1 MKNYLGIDIGTSGTR
16 VILIDEDSRIRA
28 RAETAFPSSSRQ
40 QNMVVQQPQD
50 WWQGVLDCLQQ
61 IHTEHGLSGVEAIAI
76 DGTSGT
82 TLLTDASNTPLC
94 PALMYNDVR
103 PASSIEQ
110 VLQLAPGVPACS
122 RSSALAKTI
131 WLTRNFIPSQPCL
144 VQQQADWVMSCFSGR
159 PGVSDWNNSLK
170 LGFDVDHLC
179 WPEWLGKVLSS
190 HRDEVVIATKFG
202 TIPGK
207 GKDFSV
213 GHMRRSLEE
222 SLRRLR
228 TDYIDIYQLHSPAP
242 EVLHDEELLAALEAV
257 KKEGKIRCYGLST
270 EGGQRGIDAI
280 DKWGVDSVQITFNLF
295 HQDPAERFFPEAE
308 RKGVGVIV
316 KSPLDDP

>member
-1 MKNYLGIDIGTSGTR
+1 MEYRDFGNTGLRVSEIGLGGGPLGIDAEADYAPLLNRALELGINFF
-16 VILIDEDSRIRA
+16 DSA
-28 RAETAFPSSSRQ
+28 DFYSS
-40 QNMVVQQPQD
+40 
-50 WWQGVLDCLQQ
+50 
-61 IHTEHGLSGVEAIAI
+61 
-76 DGTSGT
+76 
-82 TLLTDASNTPLC
+82 
-94 PALMYNDVR
+94 Y
-103 PASSIEQ
+103 
-110 VLQLAPGVPACS
+110 
-122 RSSALAKTI
+122 RSE
-131 WLTRNFIPSQPCL
+131 
-144 VQQQADWVMSCFSGR
+144 
-159 PGVSDWNNSLK
+159 
-170 LGFDVDHLC
+170 
-179 WPEWLGKVLSS
+179 EWLGKVLSP
-190 HRDEVVIATKFG
+190 HRDKVVIATKFG

-213 GHMRRSLEE
+213 GHMRRSLED

-242 EVLHDEELLAALEAV
+242 AVLEDEELLAALQAV

-316 KSPLDDP
+316 KSPLDSGILGGDLDPGNPRKLDDARERWGEEETARRQRLFEEVRFLAEGTGRTWSQAALQFVLSFDGVCAAIPGTTSVKHLEDNASAAGGRLTLAELQRIQNIHGGEFAKLNLDW

>member
-1 MKNYLGIDIGTSGTR
+1 MEYRDFGKTGLRVSEVGLGGGPLGIDPKADYGPLLNRALELGLNFFDSADFYSG
-16 VILIDEDSRIRA
+16 
-28 RAETAFPSSSRQ
+28 
-40 QNMVVQQPQD
+40 
-50 WWQGVLDCLQQ
+50 
-61 IHTEHGLSGVEAIAI
+61 
-76 DGTSGT
+76 
-82 TLLTDASNTPLC
+82 
-94 PALMYNDVR
+94 Y
-103 PASSIEQ
+103 
-110 VLQLAPGVPACS
+110 
-122 RSSALAKTI
+122 RSE
-131 WLTRNFIPSQPCL
+131 
-144 VQQQADWVMSCFSGR
+144 
-159 PGVSDWNNSLK
+159 
-170 LGFDVDHLC
+170 
-179 WPEWLGKVLSS
+179 EWLGKALSP
-190 HRDEVVIATKFG
+190 HREEVIIATKFG

-213 GHMRRSLEE
+213 AHMRRSLEE

-242 EVLHDEELLAALEAV
+242 EVLEDEELLAALQAA

-316 KSPLDDP
+316 KSPLDSGILGGDLDPGKPQKLDDARERWGEEETARRQRLFEEVKFLAEGTGRTWSQAALQFVLSFDGVCTAIPGTTSAKHLEENASAAGGRLTLAELQRIQNIRDGEFVRLNLDW